1 MKTRGIVR
9 TCFKIGFGLV
19 VGRELGKLAVLTWAK
34 ATSKILDKMVDK
46 LEEKKNE
53 VSEDESK

>member
-9 TCFKIGFGLV
+9 TCIKIGFGLV
-19 VGRELGKLAVLTWAK
+19 VGRKLGEFAVLTWAK
-34 ATSKILDKMVDK
+34 VTSKILDK